1 MFPPHALH
9 SEGHQDSMGLC
20 LFFALNE
27 YLTKDMIKVI
37 ILDDVVMSIDR
48 NHRKSICSLLKKY
61 FLSKQFIITTH
72 DTAWA
77 KQLKTEAVVSSKHM
91 IHFLNW
97 NIDTGPTF
105 RLEDDLWTKIK
116 EDLDKDDV
124 PSAAHKL
131 RRNAECFFE
140 DICDLLNAKVPY
152 KGTHQWELGDFASAA
167 VSAYREYIK
176 RAKDNFN
183 KLKQQDKVNE
193 LAELE
198 KKANEFIEKSKVE
211 QWAINESV
219 HYNAW
224 TELGKK
230 DFEPVVSAFKELFA
244 LFSCSTCGQT
254 ISITYSKGE
263 TPKAV
268 VSCGCGKICWNVI

>member
-27 YLTKDMIKVI
+27 YLTKDLIKVI

-48 NHRKSICSLLKKY
+48 DHRKSVCGLLKN
-61 FLSKQFIITTH
+61 FFPNKQFIITTH

-77 KQLKTEAVVSSKHM
+77 KQLKSEGVVSSKHM

-97 NIDTGPTF
+97 NIDVGPTY
-105 RLEDDLWTKIK
+105 RLEQDLWQKIK
-116 EDLDKDDV
+116 EDMDKDDV

-140 DICDLLNAKVPY
+140 DICDLLNARVPY
-152 KGTHQWELGDFASAA
+152 KGIHQWELGDFASSAIAA
-167 VSAYREYIK
+167 YKDYIK
-176 RAKDNFN
+176 GAKANFN
-183 KLKQQDKVNE
+183 KLGQQDKVKE
-193 LAELE
+193 VTDLE
-198 KKANEFIEKSKVE
+198 AKANEVIEKSKIE

-224 TELGKK
+224 IELGKK
-230 DFEPVVSAFKELFA
+230 DFEPVAAAFKDLFA
-244 LFSCSTCGQT
+244 LFSCPSCGQT
-254 ISITYSKGE
+254 MQITYSKGE
-263 TPKAV
+263 IPKTV
-268 VSCGCGKICWNVI
+268 VSCNCGKICWNI